1 MNKKVFLITSIEL
14 FGKFV
19 SYCIDNDISVWRL
32 YWDDREK
39 GDRCFHINWKEQRCY
54 YASKKFYE
62 EEGFEVTTPLFVLN
76 FGQYELI
83 Y

>member
-1 MNKKVFLITSIEL
+1 MSKKVFLITSVEQY
-14 FGKFV
+14 GKFV

-39 GDRCFHINWKEQRCY
+39 GNRCFHINWKEKRCY

-62 EEGFEVTTPLFVLN
+62 DEGFEVITPLFLLN
-76 FGQYELI
+76 FGSYELV